1 MDETEGQ
8 QEGRETQELPSEG
21 MVDMS
26 ILTNTEV
33 DTGEEEAG
41 RDYDSNNSVMPRGS
55 QNTTMYARRIYGF
68 DGAVSKLAHQKKSK
82 SPGEPTSEG
91 TSGPAHG
98 GDTTMD
104 EAGTEIGLPLPPPIG
119 GRAAGAEGE

>member
-1 MDETEGQ
+1 
-8 QEGRETQELPSEG
+8 

-26 ILTNTEV
+26 ILANTEV
-33 DTGEEEAG
+33 DMGEEEAG
-41 RDYDSNNSVMPRGS
+41 RDYDSDNSVMSRGL
-55 QNTTMYARRIYGF
+55 QDTTMYAKRIYGF
-68 DGAVSKLAHQKKSK
+68 NGAVSKLAHQKVSK

-104 EAGTEIGLPLPPPIG
+104 EAGTGSGSSLPPPIG
-119 GRAAGAEGE
+119 GRAAGAEDK